1 MLVVSAPFLYVYVCV
16 GFMCWFYVLVVFRTF
31 HFMWVVFSIIK
42 IYYISIM
49 FSLFSTTP
57 SPVTVDIK
65 NVNIQLIGEINKIKK
80 ELEHIQRTSQIK
92 VQHLEKETESLKKDI
107 LYLIQF
113 LHGYGL
119 RVQCNQLNDG
129 GPVMKENIEDWF
141 NAKYELVEI
150 NDNNFNLKK

>member
-1 MLVVSAPFLYVYVCV
+1 
-16 GFMCWFYVLVVFRTF
+16 
-31 HFMWVVFSIIK
+31 
-42 IYYISIM
+42 M

-57 SPVTVDIK
+57 PPVTVDIK

-141 NAKYELVEI
+141 NAKYELVEL
-150 NDNNFNLKK
+150 NHLTKTT